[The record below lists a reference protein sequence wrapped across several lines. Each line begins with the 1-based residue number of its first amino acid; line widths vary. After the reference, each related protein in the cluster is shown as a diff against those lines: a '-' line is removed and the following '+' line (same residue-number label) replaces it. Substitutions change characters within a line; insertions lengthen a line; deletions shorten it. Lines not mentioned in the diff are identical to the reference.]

1 MTPTLPKPLQKLATA
16 FKDDKR
22 LVNLAV
28 AAGLAGMLLI
38 AVSEWLPSGGA
49 AGSDVPQESPA
60 AFQDT
65 AARYEQE
72 LEARLEALICQVEGA
87 GAAQVMVTLAESPRT
102 VYATDTETDAAGSSR
117 SEHLLLA
124 DGADPPALVESTL
137 SPQVQGVAVLCEG
150 GGDVT
155 VQAKVTEIV
164 KVLTGAGA
172 SSITVERLTQQG

>member
-1 MTPTLPKPLQKLATA
+1 MTPTLPKPLQKLAAA
-16 FKDDKR
+16 FKGDKR

-38 AVSEWLPSGGA
+38 AVSEWLPSSGA
-49 AGSDVPQESPA
+49 AGSDVAQENPA
-60 AFQDT
+60 VFQDS

-72 LEARLEALICQVEGA
+72 LEARLESLICQVDGA
-87 GAAQVMVTLAESPRT
+87 GATQVMVTLAESPRT

-155 VQAKVTEIV
+155 VQAQVTEIV

>member
-1 MTPTLPKPLQKLATA
+1 MPYA
-16 FKDDKR
+16 
-22 LVNLAV
+22 
-28 AAGLAGMLLI
+28 
-38 AVSEWLPSGGA
+38 PSVPVRSICARACGGR
-49 AGSDVPQESPA
+49 S
-60 AFQDT
+60 
-65 AARYEQE
+65 
-72 LEARLEALICQVEGA
+72 
-87 GAAQVMVTLAESPRT
+87 
-102 VYATDTETDAAGSSR
+102 AGSSR

>member
-1 MTPTLPKPLQKLATA
+1 MTPKPLQKLFDALKGEKKA
-16 FKDDKR
+16 
-22 LVNLAV
+22 VNLIV
-28 AAGLAGMLLI
+28 AAGILGMLLI
-38 AVSEWLPSGGA
+38 AVSEWLPDTGTADA
-49 AGSDVPQESPA
+49 AAAPA
-60 AFQDT
+60 APADSAEYE
-65 AARYEQE
+65 AA
-72 LEARLEALICQVEGA
+72 LETRLETLIRQVEGA
-87 GAAQVMVTLAESPRT
+87 GETRVMVTLAESSRT

-137 SPQVQGVAVLCEG
+137 SPQVQCVAVLCEG

>member
-1 MTPTLPKPLQKLATA
+1 MTPTLPKPLQKLAAA
-16 FKDDKR
+16 FKGDKR

-38 AVSEWLPSGGA
+38 GLPSGGA

-72 LEARLEALICQVEGA
+72 LEARLEALICQVDGA